1 MSGER
6 LLAATTAPEAAG
18 VPGRSGLAPRAQ
30 QAPGG
35 GQPHSPSAKSVRD
48 ERAIA
53 RNNRR
58 VGGWGGRA
66 CLPRDRAV
74 R

>member
-48 ERAIA
+48 
-53 RNNRR
+53 
-58 VGGWGGRA
+58 
-66 CLPRDRAV
+66 
-74 R
+74 